1 MREAAKNPESP
12 KAFAGFF
19 GVFRY
24 GKGRVNRENVSF
36 KANFLYTKV

>member
-24 GKGRVNRENVSF
+24 GKGRVNRENESKRKRF
-36 KANFLYTKV
+36 F